1 MLRRISVILGVFVG
15 AAVLPV
21 AASAAPLPPAGI
33 YQVWGKD
40 ASVSKP
46 YIKGGQITV
55 EWAAIQPSHT
65 TFDWSSLDSKLAY
78 FNSIGKVATVQ
89 INSTTAK
96 PAWVFKVVSRCG
108 AVKGQDAPQYWDPKY
123 LAVQSDLVTALAAH
137 LKSSPYKSTVALVR
151 ASPNAIGTELT
162 DLPAGYRCVPAA
174 GNKNFAATWSK
185 DIRNAYYYDVM
196 NLYRQALLP
205 EINVA
210 LRVQVWTQWPGHSP
224 TDWLGAAGAWMMGTA
239 SDPDP
244 DPVRDAFDLFAF
256 NKVKLGSGN
265 AYWEQ
270 KNGTKRNLVSWEYWR
285 ILMELHK
292 GTRAIAVYG
301 SDLAMADTNPEFRA
315 TFDFANRYAG
325 FQADPAT
332 SPGAWVALRQG
343 SGRLPGNYSL
353 HMQQLNA
360 DATSIGLNSNSGAS
374 PIGNPAQRYG
384 RHARQIAGGTA
395 KDAMSFVLDPAFKTG
410 IATSTT
416 TLRVVYLD
424 AGTASFEVRWGVDS
438 AITVD
443 KTGSGNWKTLEIP
456 VAGLAYTG
464 SLAGGADI
472 VVKQLGTGSTNFHMV
487 EVAVDGR

>member
-1 MLRRISVILGVFVG
+1 
-15 AAVLPV
+15 
-21 AASAAPLPPAGI
+21 
-33 YQVWGKD
+33 
-40 ASVSKP
+40 
-46 YIKGGQITV
+46 
-55 EWAAIQPSHT
+55 
-65 TFDWSSLDSKLAY
+65 
-78 FNSIGKVATVQ
+78 
-89 INSTTAK
+89 
-96 PAWVFKVVSRCG
+96 
-108 AVKGQDAPQYWDPKY
+108 
-123 LAVQSDLVTALAAH
+123 
-137 LKSSPYKSTVALVR
+137 
-151 ASPNAIGTELT
+151 
-162 DLPAGYRCVPAA
+162 
-174 GNKNFAATWSK
+174 
-185 DIRNAYYYDVM
+185 
-196 NLYRQALLP
+196 
-205 EINVA
+205 
-210 LRVQVWTQWPGHSP
+210 VWTQWPGHSP
-224 TDWLGAAGAWMMGTA
+224 TDWLGAGGAWMMGTA

-256 NKVKLGSGN
+256 NNVKLGSGN

-325 FQADPAT
+325 FQADPAN
-332 SPGAWVALRQG
+332 SLGAWVALRQG

-360 DATSIGLNSNSGAS
+360 DATSIGLNSNAGAS

>member
-1 MLRRISVILGVFVG
+1 MFRRICVILGAFCAVVG
-15 AAVLPV
+15 LP
-21 AASAAPLPPAGI
+21 ATASAATLPPAGI

-40 ASVSKP
+40 ASVTKP

-55 EWAAIQPSHT
+55 EWPAIQPT
-65 TFDWSSLDSKLAY
+65 RKTFNWSSLDSKLAY
-78 FNSIGKVATVQ
+78 FASIGKVATVQ

-96 PAWVFKVVSRCG
+96 PAWIWNVVSKCG
-108 AVKGQDAPQYWDPKY
+108 AVKGQAAPQYWDPKY
-123 LAVQSDLVTALAAH
+123 MAIQSTLVSALAAH
-137 LKSSPYKSTVALVR
+137 LKASPYKSTVALVR

-162 DLPAGYRCVPAA
+162 DLPAGYTCTPAP
-174 GNKNFAATWSK
+174 GSKNYALKWSK
-185 DIRNAYYYDVM
+185 DVRNAYYYDVM

-224 TDWLGAAGAWMMGTA
+224 LDWLGENGAWMMGTA

-256 NKVKLGSGN
+256 NKVKNGTAN

-270 KNGTKRNLVSWEYWR
+270 KNGTKRHLVSWEYWR

-325 FQADPAT
+325 YQASAGQA
-332 SPGAWVALRQG
+332 PGAWVALRQG

-353 HMQQLNA
+353 HMTQL
-360 DATSIGLNSNSGAS
+360 DPDTTSTALNSNSGAS
-374 PIGNPAQRYG
+374 PIGNPSQRFG
-384 RHARQIAGGTA
+384 RHARQITGGTA
-395 KDAMSFVLDPAFKTG
+395 KDAMSFALSPAFKAG
-410 IATSTT
+410 IATSET
-416 TLRVVYLD
+416 TLRVYYLD
-424 AGTASFEVRWGVDS
+424 AGNGSFEVRWAPDAAV
-438 AITVD
+438 TVD
-443 KTGSGNWKTLEIP
+443 KNGSGGWRVAEIP
-456 VAGLAYTG
+456 VSGLAYTG
-464 SLAGGADI
+464 GLAGGADI
-472 VVKQLGTGSTNFHMV
+472 KVSQLGTGTTTFHMV
-487 EVAVDGR
+487 EVAVNGR